1 MTYKK
6 EIIVYKENIF
16 SKIKKFFSSIFN
28 KKTEMEIKP
37 TIPSTNKISNQ
48 KEKFNEYISF
58 REDTEGLKL
67 INSVRNNIDILD
79 EMSLEELDE
88 VEKAVLDRINYVD
101 KRISKLNTDLR
112 MKKMGI

>member
-1 MTYKK
+1 MADKK

-28 KKTEMEIKP
+28 KKVEVEIKP
-37 TIPSTNKISNQ
+37 IIPSVNRIPNQ
-48 KEKFNEYISF
+48 KGKFNEYISF
-58 REDTEGLKL
+58 KENKEELKL
-67 INSVRNNIDILD
+67 IDSVRNDINILN

-88 VEKAVLDRINYVD
+88 VEKAVLNRINYVD
-101 KRISKLNTDLR
+101 KRISKLNTDLK

>member
-1 MTYKK
+1 MADKK
-6 EIIVYKENIF
+6 EIMVYKENIF
-16 SKIKKFFSSIFN
+16 KKIKKFFSYIFN
-28 KKTEMEIKP
+28 KNTELEIKQP
-37 TIPSTNKISNQ
+37 IPSTNKISNQ

-58 REDTEGLKL
+58 REDKEGLKL
-67 INSVRNNIDILD
+67 INSVRNDLNILD

-88 VEKAVLDRINYVD
+88 VEKAVLARINYVD

>member
-1 MTYKK
+1 MEDKK

-28 KKTEMEIKP
+28 KKTEVEIKQ
-37 TIPSTNKISNQ
+37 TIPSTKNISNQ

-58 REDTEGLKL
+58 REDKEGLKL
-67 INSVRNNIDILD
+67 INSIRKDLNILD
-79 EMSLEELDE
+79 EMSLEELNE
-88 VEKAVLDRINYVD
+88 VEKAVVDRINYVD

>member
-1 MTYKK
+1 MEDKK

-28 KKTEMEIKP
+28 KKTEVEIKQ
-37 TIPSTNKISNQ
+37 TIPSTKNISNQ

-58 REDTEGLKL
+58 REDKEELKL
-67 INSVRNNIDILD
+67 INSIRKDLNILD
-79 EMSLEELDE
+79 EMSLEELNE
-88 VEKAVLDRINYVD
+88 VEKAVVDRINYVD